1 MQDSHCLLLLNVIGE
16 FSTILKVGIMPRLSW
31 CHERV
36 LGKLE
41 DGRLS
46 CFKWLRSFGEEIAN
60 FQLKFESNRTSLG
73 IFLIDINCVKIPD
86 QEEM

>member
-31 CHERV
+31 CHE
-36 LGKLE
+36 K

-60 FQLKFESNRTSLG
+60 FQLKFKSNRTSLG